1 MKSVIPVQLSNRL
14 SNGYLIIYSFVWDT
28 KSSSPADRENA
39 VKDLPLNPSADR
51 LATDLVELSA
61 LSDRD
66 QPGWSREVFGEP
78 YREAR
83 TWVARRMQDAGLEV
97 SSDGAGNIVGILAG
111 NSPGAP
117 PLVTGSHTDTVA
129 GGGRFDGVVGVLG
142 AIELARCLRESGTK
156 WTRDLVV
163 VDFLGEESND
173 WGLSCLGSRAVA
185 GELSAADLSRVDRAG
200 VLLGD
205 RYQQFDLSVD
215 SVLSADWLRER
226 RPHAYV
232 ELHIEQGPLLERR
245 RAQIGVVTA
254 IAGIQ
259 RLVATFT
266 GRPDHAGT
274 RPMDDRRDAM
284 VAAARAVL
292 AVQQLGCGA
301 PTHGVTTV
309 TNLDAGTASPNVV
322 PASVQMKME
331 MRSIDRSWF
340 SAAQQQLVGDI
351 AEQAARED
359 VDVDFIWTNDNEI
372 LDTTLAVQNAISGA
386 AENAGRSWVAVP
398 SGATHDAV
406 HIAGICPTGMI
417 FVPSKDGRSHCPEE
431 WSDVED
437 IAAGV
442 EVLGRTLAQLDRAE
456 KVT

>member
-1 MKSVIPVQLSNRL
+1 MSAMR
-14 SNGYLIIYSFVWDT
+14 
-28 KSSSPADRENA
+28 
-39 VKDLPLNPSADR
+39 DLPLYPSADR
-51 LATDLVELSA
+51 IAADLTDLSA

-66 QPGWSREVFGEP
+66 QPGWSREVFGDP

-97 SSDGAGNIVGILAG
+97 SYDGAGNIIGILAG
-111 NSPGAP
+111 DSPGAP

-129 GGGRFDGVVGVLG
+129 GGGRFDGIVGVLG
-142 AIELARCLRESGTK
+142 AIELVRCLRESGSK

-173 WGLSCLGSRAVA
+173 WGLSCLGSRALA
-185 GELSAADLSRVDRAG
+185 GEISEADLSRVDQTG
-200 VLLGD
+200 VRLGD
-205 RYQQFDLSVD
+205 RYEQFGLSAE
-215 SVLSADWLRER
+215 SVLTTDWLRGL

-232 ELHIEQGPLLERR
+232 ELHVEQGPLLERKD
-245 RAQIGVVTA
+245 AQIGVVTA

-274 RPMDDRRDAM
+274 RPMDDREDAM

-292 AVQQLGCGA
+292 EVQRTGCGA
-301 PTHGVTTV
+301 PVHGV
-309 TNLDAGTASPNVV
+309 ATATSLNAAAVSPNVV

-331 MRSIDRSWF
+331 MRSIDRAWF
-340 SAAQQQLVGDI
+340 SSAQQQLVADI
-351 AEQAARED
+351 SALAAQEG
-359 VDVDFIWTNDNEI
+359 VDVDFAWTNDNEI
-372 LDTTLAVQNAISGA
+372 LDTALVVQDAVTEA
-386 AENAGRSWVAVP
+386 ANNAGRTWVAVP

-406 HIAGICPTGMI
+406 HIANICPTGMI

-431 WSDVED
+431 WSDFDD

-442 EVLGRTLAQLDRAE
+442 EVLGNTLAQLDLAE
-456 KVT
+456 KVG